1 MYRKYKYYLPIALLN
16 NNKKLATLSLP
27 KLFYFA
33 GSWGPS
39 LEITT
44 ILNSE
49 LLKNFECEMKWNYYT
64 YV

>member
-33 GSWGPS
+33 GS
-39 LEITT
+39 
-44 ILNSE
+44 
-49 LLKNFECEMKWNYYT
+49 
-64 YV
+64 